1 MKKILSILFFLC
13 LAITKGWAYK
23 WTDANG
29 VKWYF
34 EQYSCTINGE
44 SQSLWAIY
52 YAEGYGQTI
61 TFPTTVYKDGEACT
75 VEAITDYSGYIDG
88 VYRNFL
94 IPNGSDVTLPA
105 TIKYI
110 GRYVFSSNFTA
121 GTIKLNATT
130 PPTLYNNS
138 TGVFGSDVT
147 ILVPDGCLGT
157 YHNATPWSDIAVRVI
172 SQSVKH
178 TWNVNTIAED
188 TWSGLETAIDHE
200 NMEDVMSLT
209 INGSINSYD
218 LVVLRNKMFNL
229 HHLDLTNATFKASSH
244 VFYKD
249 GNNSYV
255 TSDNIVA
262 AAAFCNQH
270 KLLSVKLPTS
280 VSSVGASAFANCA
293 GLQTVEVQS
302 KLETI
307 DNNAFNYCINM
318 KEVKLPANGALKS
331 IGGRAFYECNALSSI
346 SLPASLQTIGNYAF
360 DGCKNLISVNFA
372 ENNSLQTIGIY
383 AFAGCSSLTSVKFP
397 DNGSLNT
404 IGDNAFGSCTSL
416 TSVKLPN
423 NGSLQTIGSE
433 AFYYCDALTSI
444 NIPEGITT
452 IAKGTFAYCSS
463 LKTISLPSTLTSIEG
478 GYYGN
483 NGAFGYCSSLTSI
496 SLPIKLTTIGQNAFY
511 SSGLTELHLPA
522 AIRSI
527 GKYAFA
533 NCSNLKNYYIYTV
546 EPTTVENNTFSNYT
560 TATLHVPSLAWR
572 KYYLNTN
579 WSFFPE
585 PIEDNEYQ
593 YRYFYLTRD
602 LDINDNSLTNLGSQP
617 EVELEGTSGMIVNL
631 SSGKTVSLGDI
642 HMSNEASIVVA
653 GGNITAEAIYLE
665 MPVTKGKWYFLSLP
679 HRVKMTN
686 VEAPGKYVFRYYDG
700 AERAT
705 NGSGG
710 WKNYTGTY
718 LQPKQGYIFQANTDG
733 TLKMKVEKADLN
745 LGGGTRE
752 DALTTYTAT
761 NAQNASWNFVGNPHT
776 SYFDIDETGYTA
788 PITVWTGTTYQAYR
802 AGDDPYH
809 LSPMQGFFVQKP
821 STTSKMNF
829 PASGCHT
836 SNQWADIVAAKQA
849 AARTRG
855 ADNRRFVDL
864 TIGDGETTN
873 DQTRVVFNPVKGQN
887 YEMDCDAAKFM
898 SELPVAQLWTVGSD
912 QAQYAINERPE
923 GEVALAYTA
932 ATAGMLCISAERMDQ
947 PVWLYDR
954 QEDVTH
960 DLSVGGYLF
969 STTAGTFEGR
979 FVLLTA
985 PNPTAIDKVEA
996 QDGKETTTYT
1006 LDGRQL
1012 PQGSQP
1018 RGAYIVKQGNKAVKV
1033 IKK

>member
-13 LAITKGWAYK
+13 LAITKGLAYE
-23 WTDANG
+23 WTDASG

-61 TFPTTVYKDGEACT
+61 NVPATVYKDGEACT
-75 VEAITDYSGYIDG
+75 IEAIYRGRIYVDG
-88 VYRNFL
+88 SSRYFY

-105 TIKYI
+105 SIKYI
-110 GRYVFSSNFTA
+110 GQYVFSENFIA

-130 PPTLYNNS
+130 PPTLYNNN

-147 ILVPDGCLGT
+147 ILVPDGSLGT

-172 SQSVKH
+172 SQTAKH
-178 TWNVNTIAED
+178 TWNVNTIAEID
-188 TWSGLETAIDHE
+188 WSGLERKIGSE
-200 NMEDVMSLT
+200 NMRDVMSLT

-229 HHLDLTNATFKASSH
+229 HHLDLTNATFKASSYK
-244 VFYKD
+244 FYED
-249 GNNSYV
+249 YV
-255 TSDNIVA
+255 TSDDIVA
-262 AAAFCNQH
+262 AAAFCNQS

-280 VSSVGASAFANCA
+280 VTSIGANAFAYCT
-293 GLQTVEVQS
+293 GLQTVEAQK

-307 DNNAFNYCINM
+307 GNSAFYKCNRL
-318 KEVKLPANGALKS
+318 KEVKLPADGALKA
-331 IGGRAFYECNALSSI
+331 IGEQAFYDCNVSSI

-360 DGCKNLISVNFA
+360 YS
-372 ENNSLQTIGIY
+372 
-383 AFAGCSSLTSVKFP
+383 
-397 DNGSLNT
+397 
-404 IGDNAFGSCTSL
+404 NAL
-416 TSVKLPN
+416 TSVKLPD
-423 NGSLQTIGSE
+423 NGSLLSIGE
-433 AFYYCDALTSI
+433 GAFAGCSLLTSI

-452 IAKGTFAYCSS
+452 ISRYTFNNCSK
-463 LKTISLPSTLTSIEG
+463 LNNISLPSTLTTIKD
-478 GYYGN
+478 Y
-483 NGAFGYCSSLTSI
+483 AFSGCSSLTSI
-496 SLPIKLTTIGQNAFY
+496 SLPIKLSTIGYEAFY
-511 SSGLTELHLPA
+511 GSGLTELHLPA

-527 GKYAFA
+527 GSYAFS
-533 NCSNLKNYYIYTV
+533 NCSNLKDYYIYTV
-546 EPTTVENNTFSNYT
+546 EPTTVDKNSFSNYT
-560 TATLHVPSLAWR
+560 TATLHVPSLAWG
-572 KYYLNTN
+572 KYYLNKN
-579 WSFFPE
+579 WSFFPD

-593 YRYFYLTRD
+593 YQYFYLTQD
-602 LDINDNSLTNLGSQP
+602 LEITAKSLTNLGSQP
-617 EVELEGTSGMIVNL
+617 EVQLEGTSGMIVDVSND
-631 SSGKTVSLGDI
+631 KTVSLGDI
-642 HMSNEASIVVA
+642 HMSNTASIVVA
-653 GGNITAEAIYLE
+653 SGNVTAEAIYLE

-718 LQPKQGYIFQANTDG
+718 LQPKQGYIFQANTSG

-954 QEDVTH
+954 QEGVTH

-985 PNPTAIDKVEA
+985 PNATAIDKVET
-996 QDGKETTTYT
+996 QDGKESTTYT

>member
-13 LAITKGWAYK
+13 LAITKGWAYE
-23 WTDANG
+23 WTDDNG

-34 EQYSCTINGE
+34 GQDSYTINGE
-44 SQSLWAIY
+44 SQKLWTIY

-61 TFPTTVYKDGEACT
+61 NVPKTVYKDGEACT
-75 VEAITDYSGYIDG
+75 IEAIYGGSIYVDG
-88 VYRNFL
+88 SYRYFY

-105 TIKYI
+105 SIKYI
-110 GRYVFSSNFTA
+110 GYNAFCANFVA
-121 GTIKLNATT
+121 GTIKLNAAT
-130 PPTLYNNS
+130 PPTLYNYNNDINR
-138 TGVFGSDVT
+138 VFGPGVT
-147 ILVPDGCLGT
+147 VLVPADYLEA
-157 YHNATPWSDIAVRVI
+157 YHSATLWSDIAVRVI
-172 SQSVKH
+172 SQTAKH
-178 TWNVNTIAED
+178 TWNVTTAALE
-188 TWSGLETAIDHE
+188 TWSGLEKEIDHE
-200 NMEDVMSLT
+200 NMENVMSLT
-209 INGSINSYD
+209 ITGSINSYD

-229 HHLDLTNATFKASSH
+229 HHLDLTNATFKASNYA
-244 VFYKD
+244 FYKD
-249 GNNSYV
+249 GSTNYV

-262 AAAFCNQH
+262 AAAFCNQS

-280 VSSVGASAFANCA
+280 VTAVGANAFAYCT
-293 GLQTVEVQS
+293 GLQTVEAQK
-302 KLETI
+302 KLATI
-307 DNNAFNYCINM
+307 GNNAFNECNSL
-318 KEVKLPANGALKS
+318 KEVKLPADGALDF
-331 IGGRAFYECNALSSI
+331 IGSYAFYECRSLPFI
-346 SLPASLQTIGNYAF
+346 SLPASLQTISSSAF
-360 DGCKNLISVNFA
+360 K
-372 ENNSLQTIGIY
+372 Y
-383 AFAGCSSLTSVKFP
+383 CSSLTSVKLP
-397 DNGSLNT
+397 DNGSLKT
-404 IGDNAFGSCTSL
+404 IGD
-416 TSVKLPN
+416 
-423 NGSLQTIGSE
+423 E
-433 AFYYCDALTSI
+433 AFYYCSSLTSI

-452 IAKGTFAYCSS
+452 IKEGTFMGCSK
-463 LKTISLPSTLTSIEG
+463 LNNISLPSTLTSIQSS
-478 GYYGN
+478 YSYR
-483 NGAFGYCSSLTSI
+483 AFGGCTSLTSI
-496 SLPIKLTTIGQNAFY
+496 SLPIKLATIGGYAFCG
-511 SSGLTELHLPA
+511 SGLTELHLPA

-527 GKYAFA
+527 GSYAFA
-533 NCSNLKNYYIYTV
+533 SCSNLKNYYIYTV
-546 EPTTVENNTFSNYT
+546 EPTTVDNNTFSNYT
-560 TATLHVPSLAWR
+560 TATLHVPSLAWG

-585 PIEDNEYQ
+585 PVEDNEYQ
-593 YRYFYLTRD
+593 YQYFYLTQD

-631 SSGKTVSLGDI
+631 SSDKTVSLGDI

-679 HRVKMTN
+679 HRVKMSN

-733 TLKMKVEKADLN
+733 TLKMKVEQTDIN
-745 LGGGTRE
+745 LSGGARE

-788 PITVWTGTTYQAYR
+788 PITVWTGSSYQAVR
-802 AGDDPYH
+802 AGDDQYH

-821 STTSKMNF
+821 SITSKMNF

-898 SELPVAQLWTVGSD
+898 SELPVAQLWTMGTD
-912 QAQYAINERPE
+912 KAQYAINERPE

-985 PNPTAIDKVEA
+985 PTPTAIDKVEA

-1006 LDGRQL
+1006 LDGHQL

>member
-13 LAITKGWAYK
+13 LAITSWAYE
-23 WTDANG
+23 WTDDNG

-34 EQYSCTINGE
+34 AQNNYTINGE
-44 SQSLWAIY
+44 SQKLWAIY
-52 YAEGYGQTI
+52 SAEGYGQTI
-61 TFPTTVYKDGEACT
+61 NVPKTVYKDGEACT
-75 VEAITDYSGYIDG
+75 VEAIG
-88 VYRNFL
+88 RL
-94 IPNGSDVTLPA
+94 RIPNGSDVTLPA
-105 TIKYI
+105 SIKVI
-110 GRYVFSSNFTA
+110 GSEAFRDNFVA

-130 PPTLYNNS
+130 PPTLSDNTNYIFGP
-138 TGVFGSDVT
+138 GVTV
-147 ILVPDGCLGT
+147 LVPAASLEA
-157 YHNATPWSDIAVRVI
+157 YHSATLWSDIAVRVI
-172 SQSVKH
+172 SQSAKH
-178 TWNVNTIAED
+178 TWNVNTSAEA
-188 TWSGLETAIDHE
+188 TWSGLERKIGSE
-200 NMEDVMSLT
+200 NMKDVMSLT
-209 INGSINSYD
+209 ITGGINSYD

-229 HHLDLTNATFKASSH
+229 HHLDLTNATFMASSYK
-244 VFYKD
+244 FYED
-249 GNNSYV
+249 YY

-262 AAAFCNQH
+262 AAAFCNQSN
-270 KLLSVKLPTS
+270 LLSVKLPTN
-280 VSSVGASAFANCA
+280 VTVVGANAFAYCT
-293 GLQTVEVQS
+293 GLQTVEAQR
-302 KLETI
+302 KLEAI
-307 DNNAFNYCINM
+307 DNNAFYKCSNL
-318 KEVKLPANGALKS
+318 KEVKLPTDGALKS
-331 IGGRAFYECNALSSI
+331 IGNSAFYECISLSSI
-346 SLPASLQTIGNYAF
+346 SLPATLQTIGYSAF
-360 DGCKNLISVNFA
+360 YDCDA
-372 ENNSLQTIGIY
+372 
-383 AFAGCSSLTSVKFP
+383 LTS
-397 DNGSLNT
+397 
-404 IGDNAFGSCTSL
+404 I
-416 TSVKLPN
+416 KLPN
-423 NGSLQTIGSE
+423 NGSLKSIGSE
-433 AFYYCDALTSI
+433 AFKNCNALTSI

-452 IAKGTFAYCSS
+452 IAYGTFYNCSS
-463 LKTISLPSTLTSIEG
+463 LKIISLPSTLTSIKG
-478 GYYGN
+478 GSYSD
-483 NGAFGYCSSLTSI
+483 NGAFGKCSSLTSI
-496 SLPIKLTTIGQNAFY
+496 SLPIKLATIDKHAFY
-511 SSGLTELHLPA
+511 GSGLTELHLPA

-527 GKYAFA
+527 GSYAFA

-546 EPTTVENNTFSNYT
+546 EPTTVDKNTFSNYT
-560 TATLHVPSLAWR
+560 TATLHVPSMAWG
-572 KYYLNTN
+572 KYYLNKN
-579 WSFFPE
+579 WSFFPD
-585 PIEDNEYQ
+585 PIEDSEYQ
-593 YRYFYLTRD
+593 YPYFYLTQD
-602 LDINDNSLTNLGSQP
+602 LEITPKSLTNLGSQP
-617 EVELEGTSGMIVNL
+617 EVELEGTSGMIVNV
-631 SSGKTVSLGDI
+631 SNDKTVSLGDI

-653 GGNITAEAIYLE
+653 SGNVTAKALYLE

-679 HRVKMTN
+679 HRVKMSN

-700 AERAT
+700 QERAT

-710 WKNYTGTY
+710 WKNYAGTY
-718 LQPKQGYIFQANTDG
+718 LLPNQGYIFQANTDG
-733 TLKMKVEKADLN
+733 TLKMKVEQADLDLSTN
-745 LGGGTRE
+745 LRQ
-752 DALTTYTAT
+752 DALTTYVAE

-776 SYFDIDETGYTA
+776 SYFDIDETDYTA
-788 PITVWTGTTYQAYR
+788 PITVWTGSSYQAVR
-802 AGDDPYH
+802 AGDDQYH

-821 STTSKMNF
+821 SNTTQMNF

-932 ATAGMLCISAERMDQ
+932 ATAGMLCISAEHMDQ

-954 QEDVTH
+954 QEGVTH

-985 PNPTAIDKVEA
+985 PNATAIDKVEA
-996 QDGKETTTYT
+996 QDGKESTTYT

>member
-13 LAITKGWAYK
+13 LAITKGWAYE

-29 VKWYF
+29 VTWYF
-34 EQYSCTINGE
+34 YQDGYTINGE
-44 SQSLWAIY
+44 SQKFWTIR
-52 YAEGYGQTI
+52 YASGYGQTI
-61 TFPTTVYKDGEACT
+61 NVPTTVYKDGEACT
-75 VEAITDYSGYIDG
+75 VEAIDGEYSYKVDG
-88 VYRNFL
+88 SWLYFK

-105 TIKYI
+105 SIKYI
-110 GRYVFSSNFTA
+110 GTGVFSDNNFTA
-121 GTIKLNATT
+121 GTIRLNATT
-130 PPTLYNNS
+130 PPTLRNNS

-147 ILVPDGCLGT
+147 ILVPDGSLGT

-172 SQSVKH
+172 SQNAKH
-178 TWNVNTIAED
+178 TWNVTTTALE
-188 TWSGLETAIDHE
+188 TWSGLEKEIDHE
-200 NMEDVMSLT
+200 NMENVMSLT

-229 HHLDLTNATFKASSH
+229 HHLDLTNATFKASNYA
-244 VFYKD
+244 FYKD
-249 GNNSYV
+249 GNNSYA

-262 AAAFCNQH
+262 AASFCNQS

-280 VSSVGASAFANCA
+280 VTAVGANAFAYCT
-293 GLQTVEVQS
+293 GLQTVEAQK
-302 KLETI
+302 KLEKI
-307 DNNAFNYCINM
+307 DNNAFYNCYKL
-318 KEVKLPANGALKS
+318 KEVKLPADGALKT
-331 IGGRAFYECNALSSI
+331 IGQCAFQYCNTLSSI
-346 SLPASLQTIGNYAF
+346 SLPASLNTIGYDAF
-360 DGCKNLISVNFA
+360 C
-372 ENNSLQTIGIY
+372 
-383 AFAGCSSLTSVKFP
+383 GCSSLTSVKLP
-397 DNGSLNT
+397 D
-404 IGDNAFGSCTSL
+404 
-416 TSVKLPN
+416 
-423 NGSLQTIGSE
+423 NGSLQTIGKE
-433 AFYYCDALTSI
+433 AFYGCGALTSI

-452 IAKGTFAYCSS
+452 INDYTFYNCSKLNS
-463 LKTISLPSTLTSIEG
+463 INLPSTLTSIN
-478 GYYGN
+478 YR
-483 NGAFGYCSSLTSI
+483 AFDGCSSLTSI
-496 SLPIKLTTIGQNAFY
+496 SLPIKLATIGKNAF
-511 SSGLTELHLPA
+511 SGSGLTELHLPA

-527 GKYAFA
+527 GSYAFGS
-533 NCSNLKNYYIYTV
+533 CSNLKDYYIYTV
-546 EPTTVENNTFSNYT
+546 EPTTVSNNTFSNYT

-585 PIEDNEYQ
+585 PVEDNEYQ
-593 YRYFYLTRD
+593 YQYFYLTQD

-642 HMSNEASIVVA
+642 HMSNTASIVVA

-836 SNQWADIVAAKQA
+836 SNQWADIKAAKQA

-985 PNPTAIDKVEA
+985 PNATAIDKVEA
-996 QDGKETTTYT
+996 QDGKESTTYT

>member
-13 LAITKGWAYK
+13 LAITSWAYE
-23 WTDANG
+23 WTDDNG

-61 TFPTTVYKDGEACT
+61 NVPATVYKDGEACT
-75 VEAITDYSGYIDG
+75 IEAIYRGRIYVDG
-88 VYRNFL
+88 SSRYFY

-105 TIKYI
+105 SIKYI
-110 GRYVFSSNFTA
+110 GQYVFSENFIA

-130 PPTLYNNS
+130 PPTLYNNN

-147 ILVPDGCLGT
+147 ILVPDGSLGT

-172 SQSVKH
+172 SQTAKH
-178 TWNVNTIAED
+178 TWNVNTIAEID
-188 TWSGLETAIDHE
+188 WSGLERKIGSE
-200 NMEDVMSLT
+200 NMRDVMSLT

-229 HHLDLTNATFKASSH
+229 HHLDLTNATFKASSYK
-244 VFYKD
+244 FYED
-249 GNNSYV
+249 YV
-255 TSDNIVA
+255 TSDDIVA
-262 AAAFCNQH
+262 AAAFCNQS

-280 VSSVGASAFANCA
+280 VTVVGTSAFAGCK
-293 GLQTVEVQS
+293 GLQTVEAQK

-307 DNNAFNYCINM
+307 NGSAFSGCTRL
-318 KEVKLPANGALKS
+318 KEVKLPADGALKT
-331 IGGRAFYECNALSSI
+331 IGGSAFYDCYALSSI

-360 DGCKNLISVNFA
+360 YS
-372 ENNSLQTIGIY
+372 
-383 AFAGCSSLTSVKFP
+383 
-397 DNGSLNT
+397 
-404 IGDNAFGSCTSL
+404 NAL
-416 TSVKLPN
+416 TSVKLPD
-423 NGSLQTIGSE
+423 NGSLLSIGE
-433 AFYYCDALTSI
+433 DAFAGCSLLTSI

-452 IAKGTFAYCSS
+452 ISRYTFNNCSK
-463 LKTISLPSTLTSIEG
+463 LNNISLPSTLTTIKD
-478 GYYGN
+478 Y
-483 NGAFGYCSSLTSI
+483 AFSGCSSLTSI
-496 SLPIKLTTIGQNAFY
+496 SLPIKLSTIGYEAFY
-511 SSGLTELHLPA
+511 GSGLTELHLPA

-527 GKYAFA
+527 GSYAFS
-533 NCSNLKNYYIYTV
+533 NCSNLKDYYIYTV
-546 EPTTVENNTFSNYT
+546 EPTTVDKNSFSNYT
-560 TATLHVPSLAWR
+560 TATLHVPSLAWG
-572 KYYLNTN
+572 KYYLNKN
-579 WSFFPE
+579 WSFFPD

-593 YRYFYLTRD
+593 YQYFYLTQD
-602 LDINDNSLTNLGSQP
+602 LEITAKSLTNLGSQP
-617 EVELEGTSGMIVNL
+617 EVQLEGTSGMIVDVSND
-631 SSGKTVSLGDI
+631 KTVSLGDI
-642 HMSNEASIVVA
+642 HMSNTASIVVA
-653 GGNITAEAIYLE
+653 SGNVTAEALYLE
-665 MPVTKGKWYFLSLP
+665 MPVTNGKWYFLSLP
-679 HRVKMTN
+679 HRVKMSN

-700 AERAT
+700 QERAS

-718 LQPKQGYIFQANTDG
+718 LQPQQGYIFQANTAG

-745 LGGGTRE
+745 LSGGARQ
-752 DALTTYTAT
+752 DALTTYVAE
-761 NAQNASWNFVGNPHT
+761 NAKNASWNFVGNPHT

-788 PITVWTGTTYQAYR
+788 PITVWTGSTYQAKR
-802 AGDDPYH
+802 AGDDQYH
-809 LSPMQGFFVQKP
+809 LAPMEGFFVQKP
-821 STTSKMNF
+821 STTTQMNF

-836 SNQWADIVAAKQA
+836 SNQWADIVAAKQTN

-932 ATAGMLCISAERMDQ
+932 ATAGMLCISAEHMDQ

-954 QEDVTH
+954 PEGVTH

-985 PNPTAIDKVEA
+985 PNATAIDKVEA
-996 QDGKETTTYT
+996 QDGKESTTYT

>member
-13 LAITKGWAYK
+13 LAITSWAYE
-23 WTDANG
+23 WTDDNG

-61 TFPTTVYKDGEACT
+61 NVPATVYKDGEACT
-75 VEAITDYSGYIDG
+75 IEAIYRGRIYVDG
-88 VYRNFL
+88 SSRYFY

-105 TIKYI
+105 SIKYI
-110 GRYVFSSNFTA
+110 GQYVFSENFIA

-130 PPTLYNNS
+130 PPTLYNNN

-147 ILVPDGCLGT
+147 ILVPDGSLGT

-172 SQSVKH
+172 SQTAKH
-178 TWNVNTIAED
+178 TWNVNTAAED

-229 HHLDLTNATFKASSH
+229 HHLDLTNATFKASNYA
-244 VFYKD
+244 FYKD
-249 GNNSYV
+249 GSTNYV

-262 AAAFCNQH
+262 AAAFCNQS

-280 VSSVGASAFANCA
+280 VTAVGANAFAYCK
-293 GLQTVEVQS
+293 GLEIVEAQK

-307 DNNAFNYCINM
+307 NNSAFYSCSRL
-318 KEVKLPANGALKS
+318 KEVKLPADGALKS
-331 IGGRAFYECNALSSI
+331 IGSCAFKNCYVPSI
-346 SLPASLQTIGNYAF
+346 SLPASLKTIGEEAF
-360 DGCKNLISVNFA
+360 YNSGLTSVTFA
-372 ENNSLQTIGIY
+372 ENS
-383 AFAGCSSLTSVKFP
+383 
-397 DNGSLNT
+397 
-404 IGDNAFGSCTSL
+404 
-416 TSVKLPN
+416 
-423 NGSLQTIGSE
+423 SLQTIGSY
-433 AFYYCDALTSI
+433 AFYNTNLTTVKLPDNGTLKTIDYSAFYDCYYLTSI

-452 IAKGTFAYCSS
+452 IEGTTFYNCSKLNS
-463 LKTISLPSTLTSIEG
+463 ISLPSTLTTI
-478 GYYGN
+478 
-483 NGAFGYCSSLTSI
+483 NGSAFSGCSSLTSI
-496 SLPIKLTTIGQNAFY
+496 SLPIKLATIGEYAFS

-527 GKYAFA
+527 GKYAFS

-560 TATLHVPSLAWR
+560 TATLHVPSLAWG

-585 PIEDNEYQ
+585 PIEDSGYQ
-593 YRYFYLTRD
+593 YVYFYLKND

-617 EVELEGTSGMIVNL
+617 EVELEGTSGMIVNV
-631 SSGKTVSLGDI
+631 SNDKTVSLGDI

-653 GGNITAEAIYLE
+653 SGNVTAKALYLE

-679 HRVKMTN
+679 YPVKMTN

-700 AERAT
+700 AERAA

-718 LQPKQGYIFQANTDG
+718 LLPKQGYIFQANTAG
-733 TLKMKVEKADLN
+733 TLKMKVEQADLDLSTN
-745 LGGGTRE
+745 LRQ
-752 DALTTYTAT
+752 DALTTYVAE

-776 SYFDIDETGYTA
+776 SYFDIDETDYTA

-821 STTSKMNF
+821 STKSQMNF

-836 SNQWADIVAAKQA
+836 SNQWADIVAAKQTN

-954 QEDVTH
+954 QEGVTH

-996 QDGKETTTYT
+996 QDGKESTTYT

>member
-1 MKKILSILFFLC
+1 MKKILFILFFLC
-13 LAITKGWAYK
+13 LAITKGWAYE

-29 VKWYF
+29 VTWYF
-34 EQYSCTINGE
+34 YQDSYTINGE
-44 SQSLWAIY
+44 SQNLWTIR
-52 YAEGYGQTI
+52 YATGYGQTI
-61 TFPTTVYKDGEACT
+61 TIPATVYKDGEACT
-75 VEAITDYSGYIDG
+75 VEAIDGYNGYYINGTYYSL
-88 VYRNFL
+88 R

-105 TIKYI
+105 SIKYI
-110 GRYVFSSNFTA
+110 GQYVFSENFTA
-121 GTIKLNATT
+121 GTIRLNATT
-130 PPTLYNNS
+130 PPTLRNNS

-147 ILVPDGCLGT
+147 ILVPSGSLGT
-157 YHNATPWSDIAVRVI
+157 YHDATPWSDIAVRVI
-172 SQSVKH
+172 SQSAKH
-178 TWNVNTIAED
+178 TYNVNTIAED
-188 TWSGLETAIDHE
+188 SWSGLETAIDHE

-209 INGSINSYD
+209 ITGSINSYD
-218 LVVLRNKMFNL
+218 LIVMRNKMFNL
-229 HHLDLTNATFKASSH
+229 HHLDLTNATFKANSYP
-244 VFYKD
+244 FYKD

-255 TSDNIVA
+255 TVDDKVA
-262 AAAFCNQH
+262 ARAFSGQS

-280 VSSVGASAFANCA
+280 VTVVGTSAFAGCK
-293 GLQTVEVQS
+293 GLQSVEAQK

-307 DNNAFNYCINM
+307 DGSAFSGCDRL
-318 KEVKLPANGALKS
+318 KEVKLPADGALKT
-331 IGGRAFYECNALSSI
+331 IGESAFYGCYALSSI
-346 SLPASLQTIGNYAF
+346 SLPASLQTIGNATFEYS
-360 DGCKNLISVNFA
+360 GLKSVTFA
-372 ENNSLQTIGIY
+372 ENSSLQSIGES
-383 AFAGCSSLTSVKFP
+383 AFQYCSSLASMKLP
-397 DNGSLNT
+397 DNGLLKT
-404 IGDNAFGSCTSL
+404 IGNFAFYSCTS
-416 TSVKLPN
+416 
-423 NGSLQTIGSE
+423 
-433 AFYYCDALTSI
+433 LTSI

-452 IAKGTFAYCSS
+452 ISRSTFYECNKLSN
-463 LKTISLPSTLTSIEG
+463 ISLPSSLTIIDR
-478 GYYGN
+478 Y
-483 NGAFGYCSSLTSI
+483 AFYRCSSLTSI
-496 SLPIKLTTIGQNAFY
+496 SLPIKLATIGEGAFY
-511 SSGLTELHLPA
+511 GSGLTELHLPA

-527 GKYAFA
+527 GSSAFSG
-533 NCSNLKNYYIYTV
+533 CSNLKNYYIYTV
-546 EPTTVENNTFSNYT
+546 EPTTVDKNTFSNYT
-560 TATLHVPSLAWR
+560 TATLHVPSLAWG

-585 PIEDNEYQ
+585 PVEDNEYQ
-593 YRYFYLTRD
+593 YQYFYLTQD

-617 EVELEGTSGMIVNL
+617 EVQLEGTSGMIVNL

-642 HMSNEASIVVA
+642 HMSNTASIVVA

-665 MPVTKGKWYFLSLP
+665 MPVTSGKWYFLSLP

-718 LQPKQGYIFQANTDG
+718 LQPKQGYIFQANTSG

-745 LGGGTRE
+745 LGGGARE

-954 QEDVTH
+954 QEGVTH

-985 PNPTAIDKVEA
+985 PNATAIDKVEA
-996 QDGKETTTYT
+996 QDGKESTTYT

>member
-13 LAITKGWAYK
+13 LAITKGWAYE

-61 TFPTTVYKDGEACT
+61 NVPATVYKDGEACT
-75 VEAITDYSGYIDG
+75 IEAIYRGRIYVDG
-88 VYRNFL
+88 SSRYFY

-105 TIKYI
+105 SIKYI
-110 GRYVFSSNFTA
+110 GQYVFSENFIA

-147 ILVPDGCLGT
+147 ILVPDGSLRT
-157 YHNATPWSDIAVRVI
+157 YHDATPWSDIAVRVI
-172 SQSVKH
+172 SQSAKH
-178 TWNVNTIAED
+178 TYNVNTIAED
-188 TWSGLETAIDHE
+188 SWSGLETAINHE

-209 INGSINSYD
+209 ITGSINSYD
-218 LVVLRNKMFNL
+218 LIVMRNKMFNL
-229 HHLDLTNATFKASSH
+229 HHLDLTNATFKASSYP
-244 VFYKD
+244 FYKD
-249 GNNSYV
+249 SNNSYV
-255 TSDNIVA
+255 TVDNKVA
-262 AAAFCNQH
+262 TRAFSGQS

-280 VSSVGASAFANCA
+280 VTAVYSYAFAGCK
-293 GLQTVEVQS
+293 GLQSVEAQK

-307 DNNAFNYCINM
+307 DGSAFSGCDRL
-318 KEVKLPANGALKS
+318 KEVKLPADGALKT
-331 IGGRAFYECNALSSI
+331 IGESAFYGCYALSSI
-346 SLPASLQTIGNYAF
+346 SLPASLQTIGNATFEYS
-360 DGCKNLISVNFA
+360 GLKSVTFA
-372 ENNSLQTIGIY
+372 ENSSLQSIGES
-383 AFAGCSSLTSVKFP
+383 AFQYCSSLASMKLP
-397 DNGSLNT
+397 DNGLLKT
-404 IGDNAFGSCTSL
+404 IGNFAFYNCTS
-416 TSVKLPN
+416 
-423 NGSLQTIGSE
+423 
-433 AFYYCDALTSI
+433 LTSI

-452 IAKGTFAYCSS
+452 ISRSTFYECNKLSN
-463 LKTISLPSTLTSIEG
+463 ISLPSSLTIIDR
-478 GYYGN
+478 Y
-483 NGAFGYCSSLTSI
+483 AFYRCSSLTSI
-496 SLPIKLTTIGQNAFY
+496 SLPIKLATIGEGAFY
-511 SSGLTELHLPA
+511 GSGLTELHLPA

-527 GKYAFA
+527 GSSAFSG
-533 NCSNLKNYYIYTV
+533 CSNLKDYYIYTV
-546 EPTTVENNTFSNYT
+546 EPTTVDKNSFSNYT
-560 TATLHVPSLAWR
+560 TATLHVPSLAWG

-585 PIEDNEYQ
+585 PVEDNEYQ
-593 YRYFYLTRD
+593 YQYFYLTQD
-602 LDINDNSLTNLGSQP
+602 LEITAKSLTNLGSQP

-642 HMSNEASIVVA
+642 HMSNTASIVVA
-653 GGNITAEAIYLE
+653 SGNLTAEAIYLE
-665 MPVTKGKWYFLSLP
+665 MPVTSGKWYFLSLP

-718 LQPKQGYIFQANTDG
+718 LQPKQGYIFQANTSG

-745 LGGGTRE
+745 LGGGARE

-954 QEDVTH
+954 QEGVTH

-985 PNPTAIDKVEA
+985 PNATAIDKVEA

-1018 RGAYIVKQGNKAVKV
+1018 RGTYIVKQGNKAVKV

>member
-13 LAITKGWAYK
+13 LAITKGWAYE
-23 WTDANG
+23 WTDDNG
-29 VKWYF
+29 VTWYF
-34 EQYSCTINGE
+34 VQAKWTINGE
-44 SQSLWAIY
+44 IQNLWTIR
-52 YAEGYGQTI
+52 YASGYGQTI
-61 TFPTTVYKDGEACT
+61 NVPTTVYKDGEACT
-75 VEAITDYSGYIDG
+75 VEAIDGEYSYKVDG
-88 VYRNFL
+88 SWLYFK

-105 TIKYI
+105 SIKYI
-110 GRYVFSSNFTA
+110 GSGVFSSDFTA

-138 TGVFGSDVT
+138 TGVFGSNVT
-147 ILVPDGCLGT
+147 ILVPAGSLGT
-157 YHNATPWSDIAVRVI
+157 YHDATPWSDITVRVI
-172 SQSVKH
+172 SQSAKH
-178 TWNVNTIAED
+178 TYNVNTIAED
-188 TWSGLETAIDHE
+188 SWSGLETAIDHE

-218 LVVLRNKMFNL
+218 LIVMRNKMFNL
-229 HHLDLTNATFKASSH
+229 HHLDLTNATFKANSYP
-244 VFYKD
+244 FYKD
-249 GNNSYV
+249 GSNSYV
-255 TSDNIVA
+255 TVDNKVA
-262 AAAFCNQH
+262 TRAFSGQS

-280 VSSVGASAFANCA
+280 VTVVGTSAFAGCK
-293 GLQTVEVQS
+293 GLQTVEAQK

-307 DNNAFNYCINM
+307 NGSAFSGCDRL
-318 KEVKLPANGALKS
+318 KEVKLPADGALKT
-331 IGGRAFYECNALSSI
+331 IGESAFYGCYALSSI
-346 SLPASLQTIGNYAF
+346 SLPASLQTIGNATFEYS
-360 DGCKNLISVNFA
+360 GLKSVTFA
-372 ENNSLQTIGIY
+372 ENSSLQSIGES
-383 AFAGCSSLTSVKFP
+383 AFQYCSSLASMKLP
-397 DNGSLNT
+397 DNGLLKT
-404 IGDNAFGSCTSL
+404 IGNS
-416 TSVKLPN
+416 
-423 NGSLQTIGSE
+423 
-433 AFYYCDALTSI
+433 AFYYCSSLTSI

-452 IAKGTFAYCSS
+452 IEGSTFNGCSKLNS
-463 LKTISLPSTLTSIEG
+463 ISLPSTLTTIS
-478 GYYGN
+478 GY
-483 NGAFGYCSSLTSI
+483 AFCKCSSLTFI
-496 SLPIKLTTIGQNAFY
+496 SLPIKLATIGAYAFN

-527 GKYAFA
+527 GSSAFA
-533 NCSNLKNYYIYTV
+533 GCSNLKDYYIYTV
-546 EPTTVENNTFSNYT
+546 EPTTVERGSFSNYT
-560 TATLHVPSLAWR
+560 TATLHVPSLAWG

-585 PIEDNEYQ
+585 PVEDNEYQ
-593 YRYFYLTRD
+593 YQYFYLTQD
-602 LDINDNSLTNLGSQP
+602 LEITAKSLTNLGSQP

-642 HMSNEASIVVA
+642 HMSNTASIVVA
-653 GGNITAEAIYLE
+653 SGNITAEAIYLE

-836 SNQWADIVAAKQA
+836 SNQWADIKAAKQA

-985 PNPTAIDKVEA
+985 PNATAIDKVEA
-996 QDGKETTTYT
+996 QDGKESTTYT

>member
-13 LAITKGWAYK
+13 LAITSWAYE
-23 WTDANG
+23 WTDDNG

-61 TFPTTVYKDGEACT
+61 NVPATVYKDGEACT
-75 VEAITDYSGYIDG
+75 IEAIYRGRIYVDG
-88 VYRNFL
+88 SSRYFY

-105 TIKYI
+105 SIKYI
-110 GRYVFSSNFTA
+110 GQYVFSENFIA

-130 PPTLYNNS
+130 PPTLYNNN

-147 ILVPDGCLGT
+147 ILVPDGSLGT

-172 SQSVKH
+172 SQTAKH
-178 TWNVNTIAED
+178 TWNVNTAAED

-229 HHLDLTNATFKASSH
+229 HHLDLTNATFKASNYA
-244 VFYKD
+244 FYKD
-249 GNNSYV
+249 GSTNYV

-262 AAAFCNQH
+262 AAAFCNQS

-280 VSSVGASAFANCA
+280 VTAVGANAFAYCK
-293 GLQTVEVQS
+293 GLEIVEAQK

-307 DNNAFNYCINM
+307 NNSAFYSCSRL
-318 KEVKLPANGALKS
+318 KEVKLPADGALKS
-331 IGGRAFYECNALSSI
+331 IGSCAFKNCYVPSI
-346 SLPASLQTIGNYAF
+346 SLPASLKTIGEEAF
-360 DGCKNLISVNFA
+360 YNSGLTSVTFA
-372 ENNSLQTIGIY
+372 ENS
-383 AFAGCSSLTSVKFP
+383 
-397 DNGSLNT
+397 
-404 IGDNAFGSCTSL
+404 
-416 TSVKLPN
+416 
-423 NGSLQTIGSE
+423 SLQTIGSY
-433 AFYYCDALTSI
+433 AFYNTNLTTVKLPDNGTLKTIDYSAFYDCYYLTSI

-452 IAKGTFAYCSS
+452 IEGTTFYNCSKLNS
-463 LKTISLPSTLTSIEG
+463 ISLPSTLTTI
-478 GYYGN
+478 
-483 NGAFGYCSSLTSI
+483 NGSAFSGCSSLTSI
-496 SLPIKLTTIGQNAFY
+496 SLPIKLATIGEYAFS

-527 GKYAFA
+527 GKYAFS

-560 TATLHVPSLAWR
+560 TATLHVPSLAWG

-585 PIEDNEYQ
+585 PIEDSGYQ
-593 YRYFYLTRD
+593 YVYFYLKND

-617 EVELEGTSGMIVNL
+617 EVELEGTSGMIVNV
-631 SSGKTVSLGDI
+631 SNDKTVSLGDI

-653 GGNITAEAIYLE
+653 SGNVTAKALYLE

-679 HRVKMTN
+679 HRVKMSN

-700 AERAT
+700 AERAA

-718 LQPKQGYIFQANTDG
+718 LLPKQGYIFQANTAG
-733 TLKMKVEKADLN
+733 TLKMKVEQADLDLSTN
-745 LGGGTRE
+745 LRQ
-752 DALTTYTAT
+752 DALTTYVAE

-776 SYFDIDETGYTA
+776 SYFDIDETDYTA

-821 STTSKMNF
+821 STKSQMNF

-836 SNQWADIVAAKQA
+836 SNQWADIVAAKQTN

-932 ATAGMLCISAERMDQ
+932 ATAGMLCISAEHMDQ

-954 QEDVTH
+954 QEGVTH

-985 PNPTAIDKVEA
+985 PNATAIDKVEA
-996 QDGKETTTYT
+996 QDGKESTTYT

>member
-13 LAITKGWAYK
+13 LAITSWAYE
-23 WTDANG
+23 WTDDNG

-61 TFPTTVYKDGEACT
+61 NVPATVYKDGEACT
-75 VEAITDYSGYIDG
+75 IEAIYRGRIYVDG
-88 VYRNFL
+88 SSRYFY

-105 TIKYI
+105 SIKYI
-110 GRYVFSSNFTA
+110 GQYVFSENFIA

-130 PPTLYNNS
+130 PPTLYNNN

-147 ILVPDGCLGT
+147 ILVPDGSLGT

-172 SQSVKH
+172 SQTAKH
-178 TWNVNTIAED
+178 TWNVNTAAED

-229 HHLDLTNATFKASSH
+229 HHLDLTNATFKASNYA
-244 VFYKD
+244 FYKD
-249 GNNSYV
+249 GSTNYV

-262 AAAFCNQH
+262 AAAFCNQS

-280 VSSVGASAFANCA
+280 VTAVGANAFAYCK
-293 GLQTVEVQS
+293 GLEIVEAQK

-307 DNNAFNYCINM
+307 NNSAFYSCSRL
-318 KEVKLPANGALKS
+318 KEVKLPADGALKS
-331 IGGRAFYECNALSSI
+331 IGSCAFKNCYVPSI
-346 SLPASLQTIGNYAF
+346 SLPASLKTIGEEAF
-360 DGCKNLISVNFA
+360 YNSGLTSVTFA
-372 ENNSLQTIGIY
+372 ENS
-383 AFAGCSSLTSVKFP
+383 
-397 DNGSLNT
+397 
-404 IGDNAFGSCTSL
+404 
-416 TSVKLPN
+416 
-423 NGSLQTIGSE
+423 SLQTIGSY
-433 AFYYCDALTSI
+433 AFYNTNLTTVKLPDNGTLKTIDYSAFYDCYYLTSI

-452 IAKGTFAYCSS
+452 IEGTTFYNCSKLNS
-463 LKTISLPSTLTSIEG
+463 ISLPSTLTTI
-478 GYYGN
+478 
-483 NGAFGYCSSLTSI
+483 NGSAFSGCSSLTSI
-496 SLPIKLTTIGQNAFY
+496 SLPIKLATIGEYAFS

-527 GKYAFA
+527 GKYAFS

-560 TATLHVPSLAWR
+560 TATLHVPSLAWG

-585 PIEDNEYQ
+585 PIEDSGYQ
-593 YRYFYLTRD
+593 YVYFYLKND

-617 EVELEGTSGMIVNL
+617 EVELEGTSGMIVNV
-631 SSGKTVSLGDI
+631 SNDKTVSLGDI

-653 GGNITAEAIYLE
+653 SGNVTAKALYLE

-679 HRVKMTN
+679 YPVKMTN

-700 AERAT
+700 AERAA

-718 LQPKQGYIFQANTDG
+718 LLPKQGYIFQANTAG
-733 TLKMKVEKADLN
+733 TLKMKVEQADLDLSTN
-745 LGGGTRE
+745 LRQ
-752 DALTTYTAT
+752 DALTTYVAE

-776 SYFDIDETGYTA
+776 SYFDIDETDYTA

-821 STTSKMNF
+821 STTSQMNF

-836 SNQWADIVAAKQA
+836 SNQWADIVAAKQTN

-898 SELPVAQLWTVGSD
+898 SELPVAQLWTVGTD
-912 QAQYAINERPE
+912 KAQYAINERPE

-932 ATAGMLCISAERMDQ
+932 ATAGMLCISAERMDL

-1018 RGAYIVKQGNKAVKV
+1018 RGTYIVKQGNKAVKV

>member
-13 LAITKGWAYK
+13 LAITKGWAYE

-61 TFPTTVYKDGEACT
+61 NVPATVYKDGEACT
-75 VEAITDYSGYIDG
+75 IEAIYRGRIYVDG
-88 VYRNFL
+88 SSRYFY

-105 TIKYI
+105 SIKYI
-110 GRYVFSSNFTA
+110 GQYVFSENFIA

-130 PPTLYNNS
+130 PPTLYNNN

-147 ILVPDGCLGT
+147 ILVPDGSLGT

-172 SQSVKH
+172 SQTAKH
-178 TWNVNTIAED
+178 TWNVNTAAED

-229 HHLDLTNATFKASSH
+229 HHLDLTNATFKASNYA
-244 VFYKD
+244 FYKD
-249 GNNSYV
+249 GNNSYA

-262 AAAFCNQH
+262 AAAFCNQS

-280 VSSVGASAFANCA
+280 VTAVGANAFAYCT
-293 GLQTVEVQS
+293 GLQTVEAQK

-307 DNNAFNYCINM
+307 DYSAFYSCSRL
-318 KEVKLPANGALKS
+318 KEVKLPADGALKS
-331 IGGRAFYECNALSSI
+331 IGSCAFKYCYVPSI
-346 SLPASLQTIGNYAF
+346 SLPASLKTIGDEAF
-360 DGCKNLISVNFA
+360 YDSGLTSVTFA
-372 ENNSLQTIGIY
+372 ENSSLQSIGTY
-383 AFAGCSSLTSVKFP
+383 AFYSTNLTTVKLP
-397 DNGSLNT
+397 DNGSLRS
-404 IGDNAFGSCTSL
+404 IGYS
-416 TSVKLPN
+416 
-423 NGSLQTIGSE
+423 
-433 AFYYCDALTSI
+433 AFYDCSSLTSI
-444 NIPEGITT
+444 NIPEGIT
-452 IAKGTFAYCSS
+452 IIDDCTFYRCSK
-463 LKTISLPSTLTSIEG
+463 LNNISLPSTLTTIDYSAF
-478 GYYGN
+478 YG
-483 NGAFGYCSSLTSI
+483 CSSLTSI
-496 SLPIKLTTIGQNAFY
+496 SLPIKLATIGESAF
-511 SSGLTELHLPA
+511 SGSGLTELHLPA

-527 GKYAFA
+527 GKYAFS

-560 TATLHVPSLAWR
+560 TATLHVPSLAWG

-585 PIEDNEYQ
+585 PVEDNEYQ

-631 SSGKTVSLGDI
+631 SNGKTVSLGDI
-642 HMSNEASIVVA
+642 HMSNTASIVVA
-653 GGNITAEAIYLE
+653 GGNITAEALYLE

-679 HRVKMTN
+679 HRVKMSN

-700 AERAT
+700 AERAA

-745 LGGGTRE
+745 LSGGARE

-836 SNQWADIVAAKQA
+836 NNQWADIKAAKQA

-898 SELPVAQLWTVGSD
+898 SELPVAQLWTMGAD

-954 QEDVTH
+954 QEGVTH

-985 PNPTAIDKVEA
+985 PNATAIDKVET
-996 QDGKETTTYT
+996 QDGKESTTYT

>member
-1 MKKILSILFFLC
+1 MKKILSILFFFC
-13 LAITKGWAYK
+13 LAITKGWAYE
-23 WTDANG
+23 WTDDNG
-29 VKWYF
+29 VTWYF
-34 EQYSCTINGE
+34 VQAKWTINGE
-44 SQSLWAIY
+44 SQNLWTIR
-52 YAEGYGQTI
+52 YASGYGQTI
-61 TFPTTVYKDGEACT
+61 NVPATVYKDGEACT
-75 VEAITDYSGYIDG
+75 VEAIDGEYSYNVDG
-88 VYRNFL
+88 SNKYFR

-105 TIKYI
+105 SIKYI
-110 GRYVFSSNFTA
+110 GRYVFYDQFTA

-130 PPTLYNNS
+130 PPTAYGIGS
-138 TGVFGSDVT
+138 GVTV
-147 ILVPDGCLGT
+147 LVPSGSLGT
-157 YHNATPWSDIAVRVI
+157 YHSATPWSDIAVRVI
-172 SQSVKH
+172 SQSAKH
-178 TWNVNTIAED
+178 TYNVNTTAEA

-218 LVVLRNKMFNL
+218 LIVMRNKMFNL
-229 HHLDLTNATFKASSH
+229 HHLDLTNATFKASSYP
-244 VFYKD
+244 FYKD

-280 VSSVGASAFANCA
+280 VTSVGASAFSNCA
-293 GLQTVEVQS
+293 GLQTVEAQK

-307 DNNAFNYCINM
+307 GNYAFDNCKNM
-318 KEVKLPANGALKS
+318 KEVKLPADGALKT
-331 IGGRAFYECNALSSI
+331 IGEYAFRYCYALQSI
-346 SLPASLQTIGNYAF
+346 SLPASLKTIGYEAF
-360 DGCKNLISVNFA
+360 YDSGLTSVSFA
-372 ENNSLQTIGIY
+372 ENSSLQSIGSY
-383 AFAGCSSLTSVKFP
+383 AFCSTNLTTVKLP
-397 DNGSLNT
+397 DNGTLKT
-404 IGDNAFGSCTSL
+404 IGTY
-416 TSVKLPN
+416 
-423 NGSLQTIGSE
+423 
-433 AFYYCDALTSI
+433 AFYGCDALTSI

-452 IAKGTFAYCSS
+452 ILYGTFRDCSS
-463 LKTISLPSTLTSIEG
+463 LKNISLPSTLTSIEG
-478 GYYGN
+478 GSDSGY
-483 NGAFGYCSSLTSI
+483 GAFKNCSSLTSI
-496 SLPIKLTTIGQNAFY
+496 SLPIKLATIGKYAFY
-511 SSGLTELHLPA
+511 GSGLTELHLPA

-527 GKYAFA
+527 GSNAFGG
-533 NCSNLKNYYIYTV
+533 CSNLKNYYIYTV
-546 EPTTVENNTFSNYT
+546 EPTTVDKNTFSNYT
-560 TATLHVPSLAWR
+560 TATLHVPSLAWG

-585 PIEDNEYQ
+585 PVEDNEYQ
-593 YRYFYLTRD
+593 YQYFYLTQD
-602 LDINDNSLTNLGSQP
+602 LEITAKSLTNLGSQP
-617 EVELEGTSGMIVNL
+617 EVQLEGTSGMIVNL
-631 SSGKTVSLGDI
+631 SSGNTVSLGDI
-642 HMSNEASIVVA
+642 HMSNTASIVVA
-653 GGNITAEAIYLE
+653 SGNITAEAIYLE
-665 MPVTKGKWYFLSLP
+665 MPVTSGKWYFLSLP
-679 HRVKMTN
+679 HRVKMSN

-718 LQPKQGYIFQANTDG
+718 LQPKQGYIFQANTSG

-745 LGGGTRE
+745 LGGGARE

-954 QEDVTH
+954 QEGVTH

-985 PNPTAIDKVEA
+985 PNATAIDKVEA

-1018 RGAYIVKQGNKAVKV
+1018 RGTYIVKQGNKAVKV

>member
-1 MKKILSILFFLC
+1 MKKILSIMFFLC
-13 LAITKGWAYK
+13 LAITKGWAYD

-34 EQYSCTINGE
+34 TQNSYTINGE
-44 SQSLWAIY
+44 TQKLWAIY
-52 YAEGYGQTI
+52 YAEGYDQTI
-61 TFPTTVYKDGEACT
+61 NFPETVYKDGEACT
-75 VEAITDYSGYIDG
+75 VEAIYCGSIRIDG
-88 VYRNFL
+88 SSRYFY

-105 TIKYI
+105 SIKYI
-110 GRYVFSSNFTA
+110 GQYVFSENFIA

-138 TGVFGSDVT
+138 TGVFGSGVT
-147 ILVPDGCLGT
+147 ILVPSGSLGT
-157 YHNATPWSDIAVRVI
+157 YHDATPWSDIAVRVI
-172 SQSVKH
+172 SQTSKH
-178 TWNVNTIAED
+178 TWNVNTAAED
-188 TWSGLETAIDHE
+188 TWSGLETKIGSE
-200 NMEDVMSLT
+200 NMRDVMSLT
-209 INGSINSYD
+209 ITGSINSYD

-229 HHLDLTNATFKASSH
+229 HHLDLTNATFKASSYK
-244 VFYKD
+244 FYEEY
-249 GNNSYV
+249 N

-262 AAAFCNQH
+262 AAAFCNQS

-280 VSSVGASAFANCA
+280 VTAVGASAFANCT
-293 GLQTVEVQS
+293 GLQTVEAQK

-307 DNNAFNYCINM
+307 DKSAFYNCENL
-318 KEVKLPANGALKS
+318 KEVKLPADGALKS
-331 IGGRAFYECNALSSI
+331 IGDYAFNQCEALQSI
-346 SLPASLQTIGNYAF
+346 SMPASLQTIGYEAF
-360 DGCKNLISVNFA
+360 YSCIALASLKFA
-372 ENNSLQTIGIY
+372 ENNSLQTIGGY
-383 AFAGCSSLTSVKFP
+383 AFSGCKSLTSVIFP

-404 IGDNAFGSCTSL
+404 IGNNAFGGCSSL
-416 TSVKLPN
+416 ASVKLPD
-423 NGSLQTIGSE
+423 NGLLQTIGSE
-433 AFYYCDALTSI
+433 AFYYCKALTSI

-452 IAKGTFAYCSS
+452 LASGTFSECSS
-463 LKTISLPSTLTSIEG
+463 LKNINLPSTLTSIEG
-478 GYYGN
+478 GYYQY
-483 NGAFGYCSSLTSI
+483 NGAFGRCSSLTSI
-496 SLPIKLTTIGQNAFY
+496 SLPIKLATIGQNAF
-511 SSGLTELHLPA
+511 SGSGLTELHLPA
-522 AIRSI
+522 SIRSI

-533 NCSNLKNYYIYTV
+533 NCPNLMNYYIYTV

-560 TATLHVPSLAWR
+560 TATLHVPSMAWG
-572 KYYLNTN
+572 KYYLNKN
-579 WSFFPE
+579 WSFFPD
-585 PIEDNEYQ
+585 PIEDSGYQ
-593 YRYFYLTRD
+593 YVYFYLTQD

-954 QEDVTH
+954 QEGVTH

-985 PNPTAIDKVEA
+985 PNATAIDKVEA

-1018 RGAYIVKQGNKAVKV
+1018 RGTYIVKQGNKAVKV

>member
-13 LAITKGWAYK
+13 LAITSWAYD
-23 WTDANG
+23 WTDTNG

-34 EQYSCTINGE
+34 EQRSFTINGE
-44 SQSLWAIY
+44 SQSLWTIIHA
-52 YAEGYGQTI
+52 ANYGQTI

-75 VEAITDYSGYIDG
+75 IEAI
-88 VYRNFL
+88 YRGSNYFY

-105 TIKYI
+105 SIKYI
-110 GRYVFSSNFTA
+110 GSDVFSYNFTA

-147 ILVPDGCLGT
+147 ILVPDGSLGT
-157 YHNATPWSDIAVRVI
+157 YHNATTWSDIAVRVI
-172 SQSVKH
+172 SQTAKH
-178 TWNVNTIAED
+178 TWNVNTIAEID
-188 TWSGLETAIDHE
+188 WSGLERKIGSE
-200 NMEDVMSLT
+200 NMRDVMSLT

-229 HHLDLTNATFKASSH
+229 HHLDLTNATFKASSYK
-244 VFYKD
+244 FYED
-249 GNNSYV
+249 YV
-255 TSDNIVA
+255 TSDDIVA
-262 AAAFCNQH
+262 AAAFCNQS

-280 VSSVGASAFANCA
+280 VTSIGANAFAYCT
-293 GLQTVEVQS
+293 GLETVEAQK

-307 DNNAFNYCINM
+307 DYSAFYQCSM
-318 KEVKLPANGALKS
+318 LKEVKLPADGALKS
-331 IGGRAFYECNALSSI
+331 IGGSAFYNCYLPSI
-346 SLPASLQTIGNYAF
+346 SLPASLQTIGDEAF
-360 DGCKNLISVNFA
+360 ESSGLKSVTFA
-372 ENNSLQTIGIY
+372 ENSSLQSIGEE
-383 AFAGCSSLTSVKFP
+383 AFRHCSSLASMKLP
-397 DNGSLNT
+397 DNGLLKT
-404 IGDNAFGSCTSL
+404 IGNS
-416 TSVKLPN
+416 
-423 NGSLQTIGSE
+423 
-433 AFYYCDALTSI
+433 AFYYCTSLTSI

-452 IAKGTFAYCSS
+452 IEGSTFNRCSKLNS
-463 LKTISLPSTLTSIEG
+463 ISLPSTLTTI
-478 GYYGN
+478 
-483 NGAFGYCSSLTSI
+483 NGSAFSGCSSLTSI
-496 SLPIKLTTIGQNAFY
+496 SLPIKLSTIGYEAFY
-511 SSGLTELHLPA
+511 GSGLTELHLPA

-527 GKYAFA
+527 GSSAFA
-533 NCSNLKNYYIYTV
+533 GCSNLKNYYIYTV
-546 EPTTVENNTFSNYT
+546 EPTTVKNNTFSNYT
-560 TATLHVPSLAWR
+560 TATLHVPSLAWG
-572 KYYLNTN
+572 KYYLNKN
-579 WSFFPE
+579 WSFFPD

-593 YRYFYLTRD
+593 YQYFYLTND

-653 GGNITAEAIYLE
+653 SGNVTAEALYLE
-665 MPVTKGKWYFLSLP
+665 MPITNGKWYFLSLP
-679 HRVKMTN
+679 YRVKMTN

-700 AERAT
+700 QERAS

-718 LQPKQGYIFQANTDG
+718 LQPKQGYIFQANTAG

-745 LGGGTRE
+745 LSGGARQ
-752 DALTTYTAT
+752 DALTTYVAE
-761 NAQNASWNFVGNPHT
+761 NAKNASWNFVGNPHT

-788 PITVWTGTTYQAYR
+788 PITVWTGSTYQAKR
-802 AGDDPYH
+802 AGDDQYH
-809 LSPMQGFFVQKP
+809 LAPMEGFFVQKP
-821 STTSKMNF
+821 STTTQMNF

-836 SNQWADIVAAKQA
+836 SNQWADIVAAKQVNA
-849 AARTRG
+849 TRTRG

-864 TIGDGETTN
+864 AIGDGETSN
-873 DQTRVVFNPVKGQN
+873 DQTRVVFNPVKGQD

-898 SELPVAQLWTVGSD
+898 SELPVAQLWTVGAD

-932 ATAGMLCISAERMDQ
+932 ATDGVLCISAERMDQ

-954 QEDVTH
+954 QEGVTH

-969 STTAGTFEGR
+969 STSAGTFDNR
-979 FVLLTA
+979 FLLLTA
-985 PNPTAIDKVEA
+985 PNPTAIDAVKD
-996 QDGKETTTYT
+996 QNGKESTIYT

-1018 RGAYIVKQGNKAVKV
+1018 RGAYIMKQGNKAVKV